1 MTRGCPRSL
10 PHSRRRRR
18 KTDASAHWPRP
29 PAPSPR
35 SASFSQSTIPRG
47 TREARIRSLCVCVFG
62 GEGGVGERGQAGV
75 SVGDYGGAENEVRGG
90 REGRARFLFLCSHS
104 LAPPPL
110 SAYTGSRERPLSE
123 PCTEGPLHDT
133 TTDPRTQQTGGLR
146 ARCALARTSDKRLS
160 EGCVL
165 LRRLLEVD
173 EPRLRNGAV
182 LPVSIVSGSPMAV
195 AVLEAVL
202 EAVDSSRCSS
212 LRTTSALSA
221 MPSRRAS
228 PALFFGHATLV
239 RSIATWTTCRVSAH
253 LRASRPA
260 APPPS

>member
-1 MTRGCPRSL
+1 MCVWGRGRG
-10 PHSRRRRR
+10 RRERAGGGQRRGLR
-18 KTDASAHWPRP
+18 WGGK
-29 PAPSPR
+29 
-35 SASFSQSTIPRG
+35 RG
-47 TREARIRSLCVCVFG
+47 
-62 GEGGVGERGQAGV
+62 
-75 SVGDYGGAENEVRGG
+75 
-90 REGRARFLFLCSHS
+90 EGRARFSLLRFLFLCSHS

-221 MPSRRAS
+221 MPSRRAVAC
-228 PALFFGHATLV
+228 PLL
-239 RSIATWTTCRVSAH
+239 WTRHPSAQHRYVDH
-253 LRASRPA
+253 L
-260 APPPS
+260 